1 MGFEGGLTDV
11 LSREAF
17 DAEPSPSCVLDG
29 DGVIVAV
36 NAAWD
41 AFARANGG
49 ADSVQST
56 GIVGRRWLD
65 AIAGTEP
72 RRLAVEAFREAL
84 ASAQRPSEDGT
95 PAAQHHRLHCN
106 APMLARGI
114 DARFVPLLLEGGG
127 VRVLV
132 TYTTVVEH
140 PIVPAGAGT
149 FERFRDPNGMVR
161 QCSGCRRV
169 AEPLTGMFRFVPSFL
184 EDPPD
189 RVSHTIC
196 AICMDLWYGSGAW
209 LDCQDASP
217 SSDASGG

>member
-1 MGFEGGLTDV
+1 MGFDGGLERV
-11 LSREAF
+11 LSRAAF
-17 DAEPSPSCVLDG
+17 DAEPSPSCVLDA
-29 DGVIVAV
+29 DGVILAV

-41 AFARANGG
+41 AFARANAGPE
-49 ADSVQST
+49 SLQSA
-56 GIVGRRWLD
+56 GIIGKRWLD

-72 RRLAVEAFREAL
+72 RRLAAEAFREAL
-84 ASAQRPSEDGT
+84 ASAQRPDDDGK
-95 PAAQHHRLHCN
+95 PIEQHHRLHCN

-114 DARFVPLLLEGGG
+114 DARFVPLSLEDGR

-140 PIVPAGAGT
+140 PIVPAGTGS

-169 AEPLTGMFRFVPSFL
+169 VEPFTGLFRFVPSFL

-209 LDCQDASP
+209 LDCQDET
-217 SSDASGG
+217 